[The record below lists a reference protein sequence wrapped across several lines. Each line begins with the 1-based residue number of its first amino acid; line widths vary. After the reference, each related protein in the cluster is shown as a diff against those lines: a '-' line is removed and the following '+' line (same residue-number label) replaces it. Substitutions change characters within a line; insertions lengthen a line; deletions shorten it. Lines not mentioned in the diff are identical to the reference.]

1 MVSAQALWGDPDDPG
16 HDQPAHVPGYGPI
29 PAWLARHLV
38 REAPDETPE
47 AAGTGGTGGTGG
59 TAPATGA
66 RAATFLRRL
75 WACPDTGALVA
86 LESRRRV
93 FDGGLRR
100 FLIARDQTCRTPYC
114 DAPLRQVD
122 HVRPYAD
129 GGPTTAGNGQGL
141 CTRCNQTKE
150 APGWRVE
157 LAVDDVGLLGRP
169 RGLTSFSAHPDA
181 PPERVAP
188 TVAAAT
194 RSAPASPHRVVIT
207 TPTGRTYLST
217 APPVLSRPQR
227 GQPAPSSAAGR
238 ACREDLL
245 RTARRSRTRRELAR
259 AVRDVRCGRP
269 RGRAARRLSPAE
281 RRLVGLLTLAA

>member
-16 HDQPAHVPGYGPI
+16 YDQPAHVPGYGPI

-47 AAGTGGTGGTGG
+47 AAAGGGRAGRAGRRRPPVRG
-59 TAPATGA
+59 RRRSCGACGRAPTPA
-66 RAATFLRRL
+66 RSSRSSR
-75 WACPDTGALVA
+75 
-86 LESRRRV
+86 RRRV

-150 APGWRVE
+150 APGWHAD
-157 LAVDDVGLLGRP
+157 AVDVVDV
-169 RGLTSFSAHPDA
+169 AH
-181 PPERVAP
+181 
-188 TVAAAT
+188 AAAGDGSPTTTASAT
-194 RSAPASPHRVVIT
+194 RHAVRVT
-207 TPTGRTYLST
+207 TPTGRTYRST
-217 APPVLSRPQR
+217 APPVLPMARRRASGRTTPRRLTPDRRPTPDR
-227 GQPAPSSAAGR
+227 RLHLVDDRLR
-238 ACREDLL
+238 AFLL
-245 RTARRSRTRRELAR
+245 RS
-259 AVRDVRCGRP
+259 
-269 RGRAARRLSPAE
+269 
-281 RRLVGLLTLAA
+281 